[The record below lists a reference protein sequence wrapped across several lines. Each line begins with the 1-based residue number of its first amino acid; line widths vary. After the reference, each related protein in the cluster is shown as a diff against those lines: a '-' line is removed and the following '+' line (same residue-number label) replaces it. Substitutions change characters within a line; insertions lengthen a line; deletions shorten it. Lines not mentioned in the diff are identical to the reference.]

1 MDVELRHLEAFAVLA
16 HELNFTRAAAKL
28 HMTQQTLSSQVR
40 QLETRLGATLFDRT
54 TRTVT
59 LTDAGRTLQLHVPGI
74 MEAVE
79 LAMAETR
86 ETVGGERGTLTVG
99 LAGVAG
105 LDLTPRVLRAFA
117 GARPLVSL
125 IVRNIDFKDAS
136 GGLLSGATD
145 VALLW
150 LPVPDGVE
158 VVELLDDARVAVLA
172 ADHPL
177 AAKDELTAG
186 ELAAEPFVWI
196 EEMDPVARTF
206 WTLSEHRGGAP
217 ARVGATISGFE
228 DLFAAVRA
236 GRAVAAPPASVVS
249 TLPWTDL
256 VSRPVT
262 DLAPATLAVCHSAGD
277 ARPLVEAFVRHAVAA
292 ASIAGSD

>member
-1 MDVELRHLEAFAVLA
+1 MELRHLEAFAVLA
-16 HELNFTRAAAKL
+16 HELNFTRAAARL
-28 HMTQQTLSSQVR
+28 HLTQQALSSQVR
-40 QLETRLGATLFDRT
+40 QLESRIGATLFDRT

-59 LTDAGRTLQLHVPGI
+59 LTDAGRTLHEHVPRI
-74 MEAVE
+74 MDAVE
-79 LAMAETR
+79 RAMSETR
-86 ETVGGERGTLTVG
+86 ETVSGERGTLTVG

-117 GARPLVSL
+117 EARPLVAL
-125 IVRNIDFKDAS
+125 TVRNIDFSDPS
-136 GGLLSGATD
+136 GGLLSGAVD

-158 VVELLDDARVAVLA
+158 VVALLQDPRVAVLA

-177 AAKDELTAG
+177 ASRAELTAA

-196 EEMDPVARTF
+196 EEMDPVSRDH
-206 WTLSEHRGGAP
+206 WTLGEHRGGAAP
-217 ARVGATISGFE
+217 RVGATISGFE

-236 GRAVAAPPASVVS
+236 GRAVAAPPSSVVAS
-249 TLPWTDL
+249 LPWTDL

-262 DLAPATLAVCHSAGD
+262 GLSPATLAVCHRAGD
-277 ARPLVEAFVRHAVAA
+277 DRPLVAAFVTQAVGASAA
-292 ASIAGSD
+292 PGGA

>member
-196 EEMDPVARTF
+196 EEMTR
-206 WTLSEHRGGAP
+206 SRG
-217 ARVGATISGFE
+217 RSG
-228 DLFAAVRA
+228 
-236 GRAVAAPPASVVS
+236 P
-249 TLPWTDL
+249 
-256 VSRPVT
+256 
-262 DLAPATLAVCHSAGD
+262 
-277 ARPLVEAFVRHAVAA
+277 
-292 ASIAGSD
+292 